1 MLIHGF
7 VYEEV
12 TKPAHEQDLQAS
24 PTFRQ
29 TLSAGVMTNTGYLQI
44 TTPNT
49 VGTGKKLVTAFAAT

>member
-24 PTFRQ
+24 PTLRQ
-29 TLSAGVMTNTGYLQI
+29 SLFTAVMTITGLLTNYY
-44 TTPNT
+44 T
-49 VGTGKKLVTAFAAT
+49 